1 LQTGLQNKGW
11 PLALK
16 AGFAAGIILAA
27 GAAIGWQALL
37 YLSQGPAVAGPGAFP
52 LWAVTACWVVAVFVM
67 AGVFQLFFSRH
78 ILHPAGYLMEW
89 LEQMAQGRPAKP
101 VDGAIKGPLEELAR
115 AISRMGEKTVQK
127 QKEANRQRDEY
138 QYLFEQ
144 VPCLIT
150 VQARDFRLIRYN
162 QEFAE
167 KFHPQPG
174 DYCFHAYKGRN
185 EKCENCPVEKAFEDG
200 HTHITEEAA
209 LRPDGSVTHWIAK
222 AAPVRDASGRIVA
235 AMEMNL
241 DITQQ
246 KVLEKKLSFSE
257 KSYRE
262 IFNNIPNPVFVLDR
276 ADLTILDCNQSVTAV
291 YGHEKKDVI
300 NQNFMELFVNDR
312 QVSAPALPTK
322 PLWEKVRQSKK
333 DNSTI
338 FAELSVTPSEY
349 GGRKALLVIANDITR
364 KLEAERQLIQA
375 GKMATVGQMATGVA
389 HELNQPL
396 SVIKTGSSFLARK
409 IERNEP
415 VDSQTMSR
423 LLSKI
428 DSNVDRATKIIT
440 HMRQFGRMSDLQL
453 AQVNVNEVWAKAAE
467 MFSQQLKV
475 RGIDVKW
482 DLERDMPPVEA
493 DPDRLEQVF
502 INLVLNARDAIESKW
517 EDGRPD
523 KNGDCISISTS
534 KDKKFVTIKVADT
547 GPGIPEHIAEK
558 IFEPFFTTKEVG
570 RGSGL
575 GLSISYGIIK
585 DCKGDISVQS
595 RPGKGAVFTIRI
607 PRKEY
612 P

>member
-1 LQTGLQNKGW
+1 
-11 PLALK
+11 
-16 AGFAAGIILAA
+16 
-27 GAAIGWQALL
+27 
-37 YLSQGPAVAGPGAFP
+37 
-52 LWAVTACWVVAVFVM
+52 
-67 AGVFQLFFSRH
+67 
-78 ILHPAGYLMEW
+78 MEW
-89 LEQMAQGRPAKP
+89 LEQMTQGRPARP
-101 VDGAIKGPLEELAR
+101 VDGAIKGPLEELAG
-115 AISRMGEKTVQK
+115 AISRMGDKTVQK

-167 KFHPQPG
+167 KFHPQPD
-174 DYCFHAYKGRN
+174 DYCYHAYKGRS
-185 EKCENCPVEKAFEDG
+185 EKCENCPVERAFEDG
-200 HTHITEEAA
+200 QTHITEEAA

-241 DITQQ
+241 DITRQ
-246 KVLEKKLSFSE
+246 KLLEKKLSFSE
-257 KSYRE
+257 KNYRE

-276 ADLTILDCNQSVTAV
+276 ADLTILDCNQSVKAV
-291 YGHEKKDVI
+291 YGHEKAEVI
-300 NQNFMELFVNDR
+300 GRDFLELFVNDR
-312 QVSAPALPTK
+312 QVTALELPK
-322 PLWEKVRQSKK
+322 KSLWEKVRQTKK
-333 DNSTI
+333 DNSTL

-349 GGRKALLVIANDITR
+349 GGRQALLVIANDITG

-415 VDSQTMSR
+415 VDAQTMAR

-440 HMRQFGRMSDLQL
+440 HMRQFGRMSDMQL
-453 AQVNVNEVWAKAAE
+453 AQVNVNDVLAKASE

-475 RGIDVKW
+475 RGIEVKW
-482 DLERDMPPVEA
+482 ELEKDIPVVEA

-517 EDGRPD
+517 EDGKPG
-523 KNGDCISISTS
+523 KNGDSIIISTL

-547 GPGIPEHIAEK
+547 GPGIPEHIADK

-595 RPGKGAVFTIRI
+595 RPGKGTVFTIRI
-607 PRKEY
+607 PQKEY
-612 P
+612 S

>member
-1 LQTGLQNKGW
+1 MQTGLQNKGW
-11 PLALK
+11 TLALG
-16 AGFAAGIILAA
+16 AGIAAGIILMA
-27 GAAIGWQALL
+27 GAAIVWQALV
-37 YLSQGPAVAGPGAFP
+37 YLDQGPAAGLGGFP
-52 LWAVTACWVVAVFVM
+52 LWAAIAFWAFAVIVIT
-67 AGVFQLFFSRH
+67 GIFQLFFSRH
-78 ILHPAGYLMEW
+78 ILRPAGHLMEW
-89 LEQMAQGRPAKP
+89 LDQMAQGRPARP
-101 VDGAIKGPLEELAR
+101 VDGAIKGPLVELAQ

-127 QKEANRQRDEY
+127 QKEANCQRDEY

-150 VQARDFRLIRYN
+150 VQARDFKLIRYN

-174 DYCFHAYKGRN
+174 DYCYHAYKGRN

-200 HTHITEEAA
+200 QTHITEEAA

-222 AAPVRDASGRIVA
+222 AAPVRDTSGRIVA

-241 DITQQ
+241 DITRQ

-257 KSYRE
+257 KNYRE

-276 ADLTILDCNQSVTAV
+276 EKLTILDCNQSVKAV
-291 YGHEKKDVI
+291 YGHQKAEVI
-300 NQNFMELFVNDR
+300 GRSFLELFVNDR
-312 QVSAPALPTK
+312 QVTALDLPK
-322 PLWEKVRQSKK
+322 KSLWEKVRQFKK
-333 DNSTI
+333 DKSTL

-349 GGRKALLVIANDITR
+349 GGRQALLVIANDITG

-415 VDSQTMSR
+415 VDPETMSR

-428 DSNVDRATKIIT
+428 DANVDRATKIIT

-475 RGIDVKW
+475 RGIDIKW
-482 DLERDMPPVEA
+482 ELEKDMPSVEA

-517 EDGRPD
+517 EDGKPD
-523 KNGDCISISTS
+523 KNGDCIFISTT
-534 KDKKFVTIKVADT
+534 KDEKSVFIKVGDT

-595 RPGKGAVFTIRI
+595 QPGKGTVFTIRI
-607 PRKEY
+607 PQKESL
-612 P
+612 